1 MIFNCKKTNNTIVK
15 TNQLSILSLGYSY
28 SLSQS
33 SYWLGGLK
41 VWFLVF
47 FEESKKR
54 ITRNLKRFLFLFSKT
69 FRSMAKQVY
78 ARDSKSRSERSE
90 SSILSRPTFMHL
102 KCLWLHAGPPNRNRG
117 VQLSLGARFYVLGQ
131 CWNWYTS
138 GS

>member
-78 ARDSKSRSERSE
+78 AAASKAASERSE
-90 SSILSRPTFMHL
+90 GSIPSRPTFMHL

-117 VQLSLGARFYVLGQ
+117 VQLPLGARNIIYLH
-131 CWNWYTS
+131 S
-138 GS
+138 